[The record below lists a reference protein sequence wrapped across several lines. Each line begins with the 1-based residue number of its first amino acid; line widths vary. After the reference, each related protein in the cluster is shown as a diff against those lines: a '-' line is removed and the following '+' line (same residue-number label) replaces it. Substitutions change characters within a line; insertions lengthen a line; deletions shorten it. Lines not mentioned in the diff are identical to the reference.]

1 MNALIKYLF
10 LLIAITLM
18 SSEIT
23 LSQTVYNLP
32 FASSGNRVELTVT
45 NSSTITAKNVIVAVD
60 SLPGWITMKQASVSA
75 GDMASKSEKVVT
87 FTFDADKKVPAGT
100 NGIIKFKIISQ
111 SGEQWNKEIKVTAGA
126 PDKFELYQNYPNP
139 FNPSTIISY
148 QLPYDSR
155 VTIKIYNILGK
166 EVITL
171 FNGFQTAGYYENRFS
186 TEGINGR
193 ALSSGMNIYRL
204 TAKSSDGKSKEFSSI
219 KKMMVLK

>member
-10 LLIAITLM
+10 LLIAITLI
-18 SSEIT
+18 SAEIT
-23 LSQTVYNLP
+23 PSQTVYNLP

-60 SLPGWITMKQASVSA
+60 SLPGWITMKQSSVSA
-75 GDMASKSEKVVT
+75 GNMASKSEKVVT
-87 FTFDADKKVPAGT
+87 FTFDADKKAPVGT

-111 SGEQWNKEIKVTAGA
+111 SGEQWNKEIKVKAGA
-126 PDKFELYQNYPNP
+126 PDKYELYQNYPNP

-166 EVITL
+166 EVSSL
-171 FNGFQTAGYYENRFS
+171 FDGFQTAGYYENRFS
-186 TEGINGR
+186 AEGINGR
-193 ALSSGMNIYRL
+193 TLSSGMYIYRL

>member
-87 FTFDADKKVPAGT
+87 FTFDADKKAPAGT

>member
-1 MNALIKYLF
+1 MNALIKHLF
-10 LLIAITLM
+10 LLFTITLI
-18 SSEIT
+18 STEIT

-32 FASSGNRVELTVT
+32 FASSGNRVELTIT
-45 NSSTITAKNVIVAVD
+45 NSSAITAKNVIVAVD
-60 SLPGWITMKQASVSA
+60 SLPGWITMKQSSVSA
-75 GDMASKSEKVVT
+75 GNMASKSEKVVT
-87 FTFDADKKVPAGT
+87 FTFDADKKAPVGT

-111 SGEQWNKEIKVTAGA
+111 SGEQWSKEITVTAGA

-155 VTIKIYNILGK
+155 VTIKIYNLLGK
-166 EVITL
+166 EVSSL
-171 FNGFQTAGYYENRFS
+171 FDGFQTAGYYENRFS
-186 TEGINGR
+186 AEGINGR
-193 ALSSGMNIYRL
+193 ALSSGMYIYRL